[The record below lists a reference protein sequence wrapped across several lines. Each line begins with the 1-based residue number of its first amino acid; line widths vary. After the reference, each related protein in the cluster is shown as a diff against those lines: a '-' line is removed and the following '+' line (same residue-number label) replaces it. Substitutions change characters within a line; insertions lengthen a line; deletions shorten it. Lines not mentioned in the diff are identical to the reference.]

1 MEKRVVNVHL
11 VSDSTGETV
20 SSICRSVMTQ
30 FDDVEVEEHVWSLVR
45 TPRQVEKVIESI
57 KAYPGIVLCTLVQD
71 SLFKQ
76 LQDECANLKTP
87 CIPVLEDTLHEMSR
101 FLGQKVKA
109 KVGKQHQ
116 MDEEYF
122 ARMEAINYTI
132 QHDDGQQADDLEEAD
147 VVLVGVS
154 RTSKSPTCVFIS
166 YRGFKAANI
175 PFVKEEL
182 LPDNLFKLKNPLI
195 VGLVISPDRLIQI
208 RKTRLVEL
216 KEMRETHYIDPEFVE
231 EEVRSARRMFTK
243 QGWPVI
249 DVTRRSVE
257 ETAATIIQMLTE
269 RKAKEHS
276 GA

>member
-1 MEKRVVNVHL
+1 MDKRIINVHL

-30 FDDVEVEEHVWSLVR
+30 FEDVEVEEHVWPLVR
-45 TPRQVEKVIESI
+45 TERQLEKVIE
-57 KAYPGIVLCTLVQD
+57 AVRTHPGMVLCTLMQEK
-71 SLFKQ
+71 SFQQ
-76 LQDECANLKTP
+76 LESECKKLNVP
-87 CIPVLEDTLHEMSR
+87 CIPVLDEVMHEMSQY
-101 FLGQKVKA
+101 LGQKMKA
-109 KVGKQHQ
+109 KPGKQHA
-116 MDEEYF
+116 MDDEYF
-122 ARMEAINYTI
+122 ARVEAINYTI

-166 YRGFKAANI
+166 YRGYRAANI
-175 PFVKEEL
+175 PFVKEDL

-216 KEMRETHYIDPEFVE
+216 KELRETHYIDPEFVE
-231 EEVRSARRMFTK
+231 EEVRAARRMFTK
-243 QGWPVI
+243 HGWPVI

-269 RKAKEHS
+269 RKAAETP
-276 GA
+276 AA